1 MTCNRFR
8 EAHAKLHRTLNIKH
22 LRDMDKNLMD
32 ALYVEHDGK
41 IGVLS
46 SDERKVVS
54 QVVGTDLTLVY
65 DKKEGNTYLLIPL
78 TRNHKF
84 ECKSSHIIVDG
95 KRFDSDIFFRKN
107 GCQWIQMQSKEML
120 LMVA

>member
-1 MTCNRFR
+1 MN
-8 EAHAKLHRTLNIKH
+8 KDLK
-22 LRDMDKNLMD
+22 D

-54 QVVGTDLTLVY
+54 QVIGTDLTLVY

-78 TRNHKF
+78 SRNHKF
-84 ECKSSHIIVDG
+84 ECKGSHIIVDG
-95 KRFDSDIFFRKN
+95 KRFDSDIFFRKDA
-107 GCQWIQMQSKEML
+107 CQWVQIDKETL
-120 LMVA
+120 SMVA

>member
-1 MTCNRFR
+1 MN
-8 EAHAKLHRTLNIKH
+8 KDLK
-22 LRDMDKNLMD
+22 D

-54 QVVGTDLTLVY
+54 QVIGTDLTLVY

-78 TRNHKF
+78 NRNHKF
-84 ECKSSHIIVDG
+84 ECKGSHIIVDG
-95 KRFDSDIFFRKN
+95 KRFDSDIFFRKDA
-107 GCQWIQMQSKEML
+107 CQWVQIDKETL
-120 LMVA
+120 SMVA

>member
-1 MTCNRFR
+1 MHKKMDENF
-8 EAHAKLHRTLNIKH
+8 LNV
-22 LRDMDKNLMD
+22 
-32 ALYVEHDGK
+32 LYIEHTDK

-54 QVVGTDLTLVY
+54 QVIGTDLTLVY

-78 TRNHKF
+78 NRNHKF
-84 ECKSSHIIVDG
+84 ECKGRHIIVDD
-95 KRFDSDIFFRKN
+95 KRFDSDIFFRKD

-120 LMVA
+120 SMVA

>member
-1 MTCNRFR
+1 
-8 EAHAKLHRTLNIKH
+8 
-22 LRDMDKNLMD
+22 MDKNLMN

-54 QVVGTDLTLVY
+54 QVIGTDLTLVY
-65 DKKEGNTYLLIPL
+65 DKKECNTYLLIPL

-84 ECKSSHIIVDG
+84 ECKGDSLVVDG
-95 KRFDSDIFFRKN
+95 QIIPGKVFFRKDA
-107 GCQWIQMQSKEML
+107 CQWIEIDKETLSK
-120 LMVA
+120 VA